1 MSSEPIKR
9 NRYSEPPRNEG
20 NFSARNFDED
30 FAEFHLPL
38 NRMQLANFQ
47 EWGVAQGLEV
57 SGSIGGTSLTI
68 APGVAV
74 DRRGQLISLSSQG
87 KGDIGKN
94 PPSEDHEEVKVPVVL
109 DLKRYTQTPDQPLYL
124 TIQFSQILR
133 FDEGPLGRYEDAP
146 WIRLQPV
153 NGFVDDGTSVVLATV
168 VVKINGELTQL
179 KAQGRRLVSKTVQE
193 LVLRRPQIVGEQ
205 VKQVSAGKL
214 AATDQGLQ
222 LSVPDAGNEVLLSQE
237 NGNNFA
243 RLEVRTDTSNFTG
256 NCNITQDLQVTGA
269 IASSGLSVNG
279 NCNITQDLQVTGAIA
294 SSGLSVNGNCNITQ
308 GLQVTGAIASAT
320 LNTNELAVTS
330 NTNIGGNLKVSGNLE
345 VQGDVI
351 ARDTE
356 HIAGNVSFGD
366 ADNDEV
372 KITGVLRSGHS
383 SGALQ
388 VDDALHTTGSLTVD
402 GSISIV
408 GTGSRNYF
416 KDAEKSDGAGLR
428 VGAAWGMYGIYA
440 EIGRGVL
447 GGASG
452 VSLQDNALTVETNG
466 NVGIGTTSPGAKL
479 NIIHQNQDANG
490 NSLIIGPTDQS
501 NLRLGY
507 HQDYSWIQ
515 SHGNKPLAINP
526 VGSNVGIGTTDPK
539 AKLRVVGTAMID
551 DGSGFAAANNHMA
564 SGSLTIG
571 STNSNY
577 GGGQQW
583 NNNTA
588 GLLLETKT
596 NTEIAVHDSGTR
608 ITSLMYYEG
617 DSVNRITIGR
627 NMGWGSP
634 NALVINSG
642 IYAGNS
648 DLYFTKTDHNHTGIG
663 NTTGYAA
670 IENAANYNALMI
682 LGRAGTPKGRTVK
695 LWDYLEVYGDVR
707 VYGNVI
713 ADGKYWSKSYDGV
726 WQTIKHASSPGVYIW
741 QISNPPSDLQLK
753 RDIVPINKALCT
765 LEQLKPVS
773 FYWKDPKYFL
783 KEVDEDLLNDA
794 IRNEQ
799 DIEEVNKFR
808 ESIQTKLEKQQF
820 GFIAQDVEQIF
831 PDWVD
836 TDENGHKRLN
846 ITQLNALLVQA
857 IKELKLAHENLAQEN
872 QQLKQRLDKWEN
884 QVG

>member
-1 MSSEPIKR
+1 
-9 NRYSEPPRNEG
+9 
-20 NFSARNFDED
+20 
-30 FAEFHLPL
+30 
-38 NRMQLANFQ
+38 
-47 EWGVAQGLEV
+47 
-57 SGSIGGTSLTI
+57 
-68 APGVAV
+68 
-74 DRRGQLISLSSQG
+74 
-87 KGDIGKN
+87 
-94 PPSEDHEEVKVPVVL
+94 
-109 DLKRYTQTPDQPLYL
+109 
-124 TIQFSQILR
+124 
-133 FDEGPLGRYEDAP
+133 
-146 WIRLQPV
+146 
-153 NGFVDDGTSVVLATV
+153 
-168 VVKINGELTQL
+168 
-179 KAQGRRLVSKTVQE
+179 
-193 LVLRRPQIVGEQ
+193 
-205 VKQVSAGKL
+205 
-214 AATDQGLQ
+214 
-222 LSVPDAGNEVLLSQE
+222 
-237 NGNNFA
+237 
-243 RLEVRTDTSNFTG
+243 
-256 NCNITQDLQVTGA
+256 
-269 IASSGLSVNG
+269 
-279 NCNITQDLQVTGAIA
+279 
-294 SSGLSVNGNCNITQ
+294 
-308 GLQVTGAIASAT
+308 
-320 LNTNELAVTS
+320 
-330 NTNIGGNLKVSGNLE
+330 
-345 VQGDVI
+345 
-351 ARDTE
+351 
-356 HIAGNVSFGD
+356 
-366 ADNDEV
+366 
-372 KITGVLRSGHS
+372 
-383 SGALQ
+383 
-388 VDDALHTTGSLTVD
+388 
-402 GSISIV
+402 
-408 GTGSRNYF
+408 
-416 KDAEKSDGAGLR
+416 
-428 VGAAWGMYGIYA
+428 MYGIYA